1 MATTTSLSN
10 NFRKGLLAGNF
21 ALPTDT
27 LNMALYNVETHNW
40 NTGAYTTTN
49 EVPTAGGYTAKGVA
63 MTGYDPTTDT
73 TQHVAH
79 LDWSTDPSWATST
92 ITATGCMLF
101 DDTTVTTPATDC
113 SIYHGDFGG
122 SKSSSAG
129 TFTVVLP
136 AKGYNTSLV
145 RLA

>member
-10 NFRKGLLAGNF
+10 NFRQGLLAGNF
-21 ALPTDT
+21 DLPADT
-27 LNMALYNVETHNW
+27 LNMALYNGETHNQ
-40 NTGAYTTTN
+40 NTGAYTTVN
-49 EVPTAGGYTAKGVA
+49 EASGTGYSAKGVA
-63 MTGYDPTTDT
+63 MSGYTAATDT
-73 TQHVAH
+73 TNHVAH

-92 ITATGCMLF
+92 ITATACMLF

-113 SIYHGDFGG
+113 SIYLGDFGG

-136 AKGYNTSLV
+136 AAGYNTSLV

>member
-1 MATTTSLSN
+1 MATTTSLTN
-10 NFRKGLLAGNF
+10 NFRQGLLAGNF

-27 LNMALYNVETHNW
+27 INCALYNSETHNQ

-49 EVPTAGGYTAKGVA
+49 EASGTGYTAKGVT
-63 MTGYDPTTDT
+63 MSGYTAATDT
-73 TQHVAH
+73 TNHVAH

-92 ITATGCMLF
+92 ITATACMIF

-113 SIYHGDFGG
+113 SMYVGDFSG

-136 AKGYNTSLV
+136 AAAYNTSV
-145 RLA
+145 IRLA